1 MVSVAQL
8 IAGDMIPSVTVGK
21 IEDAVS
27 LAQLIVG
34 EMVPSA
40 TTDEMVKRSKGLEPP
55 C

>member
-8 IAGDMIPSVTVGK
+8 IAGDMIPSVTGK
-21 IEDAVS
+21 TEDAVS

-34 EMVPSA
+34 EMVPTA
-40 TTDEMVKRSKGLEPP
+40 TTDEMVKRCKGLEPP